1 MTDSEL
7 SPEILPDT
15 AETIPDA
22 AAKGF
27 QGPYTVNS
35 PPLTISNTKHP
46 TERAVVEQDTYFPT
60 RDEARA
66 FLWRT
71 AISNGHGI
79 AIERTYSKKGKK
91 ILENGVLEPRN
102 THFQCE
108 SPGKTSKRMGKSQ
121 PKHSISA
128 RCECPWRAVCSYSPE
143 KQLWGIAI
151 LNDNHNHRPSLHS
164 ELNPYYR
171 SFLRTLSDRKL
182 PQTTFRETVLSLVEA
197 GKSSSQIASLLSTPE
212 TPVLPEDVKYAMRI
226 LRRERFGPRSAT
238 QIFLQE
244 LENLQKDGGASLNV
258 ENHPQTQRIHR
269 IFWAYKDSIQLWKEL
284 LSFDNTYKVNR
295 FNIPLLQIGGITGLH
310 TNFSVAFALPN
321 GEDEDSFFW
330 SLSQLVGLAE
340 QHNIASP
347 LVIMSDF
354 DKALKNAARRAFET
368 SQQQLCV
375 RYILKNIVHN
385 IKQKWEGRLGDFAGR
400 IYENGRVAGC
410 QDANHDAY
418 NDAGSPDD
426 EIHPAVQAI
435 IGPLIEE
442 GRAATF
448 EGIDRGPDTMLRG
461 FCTMVYASDEETFWK
476 SWQTLKHDFKI

>member
-1 MTDSEL
+1 MTDSKL
-7 SPEILPDT
+7 SPAILPDA
-15 AETIPDA
+15 AETVPDA

-27 QGPYTVNS
+27 QGPHTVNS

-46 TERAVVEQDTYFPT
+46 TERAVIEQDTYFPT

-66 FLWRT
+66 FLWQR

-79 AIERTYSKKGKK
+79 AIQRTYSKKGKK

-108 SPGKTSKRMGKSQ
+108 RSGKTSKRIGKSQ
-121 PKHSISA
+121 PKDSISA
-128 RCECPWRAVCSYSPE
+128 RCECPWRAVCSYSAE
-143 KQLWGIAI
+143 KQLWGVAI
-151 LNDNHNHRPSLHS
+151 LNDNHNHRPSLHP

-182 PQTTFRETVLSLVEA
+182 PQTTFRDKVLSLVEA

-244 LENLQKDGGASLNV
+244 LENLQKDGGAFLNV
-258 ENHPQTQRIHR
+258 EHHPQTQRIHR
-269 IFWAYKDSIQLWKEL
+269 IFWAYKDSIQLWKENPEL

-295 FNIPLLQIGGITGLH
+295 FNMPLLQIGGITGLH
-310 TNFSVAFALPN
+310 TNFSVAFALSS

-354 DKALKNAARRAFET
+354 DKAFKNAARRAFET

-375 RYILKNIVHN
+375 WHILKNIVHN
-385 IKQKWEGRLGDFAGR
+385 IKQKWKALLAILPGGFTKMRVLPALRMR
-400 IYENGRVAGC
+400 IMM
-410 QDANHDAY
+410 H
-418 NDAGSPDD
+418 
-426 EIHPAVQAI
+426 
-435 IGPLIEE
+435 
-442 GRAATF
+442 
-448 EGIDRGPDTMLRG
+448 TMMKALQ
-461 FCTMVYASDEETFWK
+461 TMRFI
-476 SWQTLKHDFKI
+476 QLFRP